1 MLAQDRQDVMR
12 LSVRLT
18 SRDSNRLCGSS
29 VLGSEQTCSCDFSD
43 VPGSELLAAH
53 SLPTIIIAYFNFCN
67 NNFHI
72 GK

>member
-1 MLAQDRQDVMR
+1 MAQGRQDVMR

-18 SRDSNRLCGSS
+18 SRDRNRLCGSS
-29 VLGSEQTCSCDFSD
+29 VLGSEQTLAVS
-43 VPGSELLAAH
+43 VTLPGSKFLGDP
-53 SLPTIIIAYFNFCN
+53 SSTIIIAYFNFCN